1 MTASPRGFDPDAALA
16 TLSEALTARR
26 KRVESE
32 IVDARAACIPIH
44 SISAN
49 VARKLRPLAGLRV
62 AAIGIPIVDG
72 GRPALAT
79 LHRRGAAIEY
89 AGISYGPSVTALHE
103 ALDWTRTAVGH
114 RSGNYRPALLQSIS
128 LQLTLL
134 LLRPAKGRTLFVPL
148 LQRRV
153 FAREEFVL
161 RSGLA
166 AFLHEVARTR

>member
-1 MTASPRGFDPDAALA
+1 MTASPRGFDAVAALA
-16 TLSEALTARR
+16 SLSEALTARG

-32 IVDARAACIPIH
+32 ILDARNACIPIH
-44 SISAN
+44 SISAS
-49 VARKLRPLAGLRV
+49 VARRPRPLAGLRV

-79 LHRRGAAIEY
+79 LHRRRTVLEY

-103 ALDWTRTAVGH
+103 ALDWARTALEH
-114 RSGNYRPALLQSIS
+114 RSANYRPALLQSIS

-134 LLRPAKGRTLFVPL
+134 LLRPTKGRTLFVPL
-148 LQRRV
+148 LQRRL

-161 RSGLA
+161 RSGLT
-166 AFLHEVARTR
+166 AFLHEVAKAW